1 MTEHEPQPGLRPHV
15 PASCRSCLQA
25 HLDADVA
32 ASSSIAAET
41 RQAAEH
47 TAGCTSCQSH
57 VQAAGVLA
65 AALRQRPDVPQELA
79 SPAFLEQIYER
90 AVAQFEDAG
99 SLVTELAR
107 PAVLPL
113 GAEVLSGPQGLLAS
127 SVGAIV
133 GAEAPQPSAWAWEKI
148 RRSLLA
154 ETSLRAESMRPPV
167 RFARRRVMLATLTLA
182 TTVAAT
188 LAVGVYLVAARPPA
202 RGPEIRFV
210 ELGSAPAVEFAVLR
224 HGIDR

>member
-1 MTEHEPQPGLRPHV
+1 MTEHEPLPGLRPHV
-15 PASCRSCLQA
+15 PASCRPSLQA
-25 HLDADVA
+25 HLDAGVA
-32 ASSSIAAET
+32 ASSSTAPET
-41 RQAAEH
+41 RQVAEH
-47 TAGCTSCQSH
+47 TAGCASCQRH

-65 AALRQRPDVPQELA
+65 EALRQRPVVPQELA
-79 SPAFLEQIYER
+79 SPDFLEQIYER
-90 AVAQFEDAG
+90 AVARFEEAG

-113 GAEVLSGPQGLLAS
+113 GAEALSGPQGLLAS
-127 SVGAIV
+127 SVGALV

-154 ETSLRAESMRPPV
+154 ETSLRAEAMRPPV
-167 RFARRRVMLATLTLA
+167 LARRRVLLATVTLA

>member
-1 MTEHEPQPGLRPHV
+1 MTKHEPLPGLRPHV
-15 PASCRSCLQA
+15 PASCRSSLQA
-25 HLDADVA
+25 HLDAGVA
-32 ASSSIAAET
+32 ASSSIAPET
-41 RQAAEH
+41 GPAAEH
-47 TAGCTSCQSH
+47 TAGCASCQRH

-65 AALRQRPDVPQELA
+65 AALRKRPDVPQELA

-90 AVAQFEDAG
+90 AVAEFEEAG

-107 PAVLPL
+107 PAVLPS
-113 GAEVLSGPQGLLAS
+113 GAEALSGPQGLLSS
-127 SVGAIV
+127 SVGALV

-154 ETSLRAESMRPPV
+154 ETSLRAEAMRSPV
-167 RFARRRVMLATLTLA
+167 RFTRRRVMLATLTLA

-188 LAVGVYLVAARPPA
+188 LAVGVYLVGARPPA